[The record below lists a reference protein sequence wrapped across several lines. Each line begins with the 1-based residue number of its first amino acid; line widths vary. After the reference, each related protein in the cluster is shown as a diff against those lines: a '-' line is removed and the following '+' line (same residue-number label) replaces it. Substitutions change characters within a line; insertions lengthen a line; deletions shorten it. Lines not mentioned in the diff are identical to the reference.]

1 MDTIA
6 YVDRA
11 RPGAEN
17 MAIDRQLLEA
27 AERTG
32 RAYVRLYRWSE
43 PTLSLGHFQ
52 AGIDR
57 NLHPASREL
66 AMVVRA
72 SGGGA
77 IVHDREWTYSIAMR
91 VGRNQIGASKELYDA
106 VHGALVA
113 GLRGLGW
120 DASEWTKPCAVGE
133 TKNNPDDLIA
143 CGGSKPSE
151 PLLCF
156 QRRSCGDIVC
166 EGFKVVGSAQ
176 RRLGGSVLQHGSIL
190 CQQSQYA
197 PELPGLNELPQSLT
211 PLSRRALAP
220 VSAANSSP
228 TERSFAGKLGVNAA
242 ACAAPEQLRTDALHN
257 SLAEDSPINME
268 TFGKVVLSWV
278 IAPLERQFGCQVV
291 ATEGQVGFA

>member
-57 NLHPASREL
+57 NLHSASRDL
-66 AMVVRA
+66 AVVVRA

-77 IVHDREWTYSIAMR
+77 IIHDHEWTYSIAMP
-91 VGRNQIGASKELYDA
+91 VGRNKIGASKDLYDV
-106 VHGALVA
+106 VHGALVE
-113 GLRGLGW
+113 GLRELGW
-120 DASEWTKPCAVGE
+120 DVSQWTKQCVVDGLAGSSDAP
-133 TKNNPDDLIA
+133 IA
-143 CGGSKPSE
+143 CGGSKLSE

-166 EGFKVVGSAQ
+166 EGYKVVGSAQ
-176 RRLGGSVLQHGSIL
+176 RRLGASVMQHGSIL
-190 CQQSQYA
+190 CRQSA
-197 PELPGLNELPQSLT
+197 FSPELPGLSELPRS
-211 PLSRRALAP
+211 LSRRALAP
-220 VSAANSSP
+220 VSATDNPPNS
-228 TERSFAGKLGVNAA
+228 T
-242 ACAAPEQLRTDALHN
+242 
-257 SLAEDSPINME
+257 LAKDSPIDME
-268 TFGKVVLSWV
+268 TFGSVVLSWV
-278 IAPLERQFGCQVV
+278 TTPLEQMFGCRVV
-291 ATEGQVGFA
+291 ATDSSGFCVTLKGV